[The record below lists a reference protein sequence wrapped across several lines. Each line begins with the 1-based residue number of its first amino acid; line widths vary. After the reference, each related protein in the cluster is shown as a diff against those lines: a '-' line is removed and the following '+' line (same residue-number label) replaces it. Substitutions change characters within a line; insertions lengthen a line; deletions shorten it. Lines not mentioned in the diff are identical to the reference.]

1 MKSPGKPMSTFGLVC
16 LLLLIFN
23 TEAATFHE
31 VEDEREFDYLE
42 GSGKGPDH
50 WGELHEEWA
59 ACKNGDMQS
68 PIDLLNERV
77 QLVPGL
83 GRLKRSYKPSN
94 AILKNRG
101 HDIALEWG
109 EGAGSININGT
120 DYVLE
125 QCHWHSPSE
134 HTLNGKRFDLELHM
148 VHVSPDN
155 TTANQIAV
163 IGILYKIGRPDD
175 FLSELKK
182 GIWSIADSKNEV
194 GVGVV
199 DPRHIKIGSRKYYRY
214 MGSLTVP
221 PCTQGVIWTINTK
234 VRTVSKGQV
243 KALRDAVHDYAE
255 QNARPLQPLNKREI
269 HLYRPRDLTRDR
281 RN

>member
-101 HDIALEWG
+101 HDIA
-109 EGAGSININGT
+109 
-120 DYVLE
+120 
-125 QCHWHSPSE
+125 
-134 HTLNGKRFDLELHM
+134 
-148 VHVSPDN
+148 
-155 TTANQIAV
+155 
-163 IGILYKIGRPDD
+163 

-234 VRTVSKGQV
+234 VRTVSKDQV

-255 QNARPLQPLNKREI
+255 QNARPLQPLNNREI
-269 HLYRPRDLTRDR
+269 HLYRPQDLTRDR